1 MNAACFIGEPL
12 ITKNYK
18 VYPPKL
24 KDVLANPNY
33 GIYNTILTM
42 SQEDIWDMIAKEQS
56 GANFS
61 AKPVEGA
68 PTPFELLMNNCYH
81 SEEYMKKTEEA
92 FLFYTKEYVK
102 ILPTLKAIVFVT
114 DIDEKTSVENLRRIE
129 TEEEFFK
136 LQNLIRQVSGDEV
149 KEPPKFNEN
158 PMVALIKAKGR
169 WRERLKKKKGNK
181 NSIGLDK
188 MIVAICCMNLGL
200 NPLNIGEIS
209 YLSVQELFALA
220 QKKEQY
226 ETELRIMT
234 SNPFGSKKKRKPLEH
249 WLYGKD
255 K

>member
-1 MNAACFIGEPL
+1 MNVACFIGEPL
-12 ITKNYK
+12 ITDKYK
-18 VYPPKL
+18 IYPPKL
-24 KDVLANPNY
+24 KDVLANPYY
-33 GIYNTILTM
+33 GIYNNILTI
-42 SQEDIWDMIAKEQS
+42 SQEDIWDMIVKEQS

-68 PTPFELLMNNCYH
+68 PTPLELLMNNCYH
-81 SEEYMKKTEEA
+81 SEEYMQRTEEA

-102 ILPTLKAIVFVT
+102 ILPTLKAIIFVT
-114 DIDEKTSVENLRRIE
+114 DIDEKTSVEDLRKIE

-136 LQNLIRQVSGDEV
+136 FQNLIRQASGDEI
-149 KEPPKFNEN
+149 KKLPNPNEN
-158 PMVALIKAKGR
+158 PRIALIKAKGR
-169 WRERLKKKKGNK
+169 WRERLKKKQGNK
-181 NSIGLDK
+181 NSIGIDK

-209 YLSVQELFALA
+209 FISVQELFALA
-220 QKKEQY
+220 QRKEQY
-226 ETELRIMT
+226 ETELKIIT